1 MSLDNN
7 KLTPEKL
14 KQLQQLQQMMAMQQ
28 GQAAGGAL
36 PRPKGPSIFS
46 LKGIITSIF
55 AGMQGS
61 VKFIDQFIRF
71 VVKDEANTNDL
82 MKTARAPIIFGFYVI
97 LFFVVFGTIW
107 AAIAPLDSAT
117 VAIGTVISDSK
128 RKSLNHQEGGIIKA
142 IYVKL
147 GDHVKKDQPLIE
159 FEDTRMRSEHDTI
172 LNQYRSYLAT
182 EARLNAE
189 ISNQDS
195 IQFPEFLLKDKAVD
209 EVSKM
214 LETQNSLFQ
223 SKKELMRA
231 ERESLKQKN
240 NQLNKQIE
248 GLEAKKVSSQKT
260 LEFLQSRV
268 DATSKLSAKGFAD
281 KATLLELEAKEASAK
296 SEIAIN
302 DTEIAK
308 SEQEI
313 TRTHI
318 ELLNIDSKYTT
329 EALRE
334 LKDTQIN
341 VSAAREKFLQ
351 LTDALSR
358 VIIRSPV
365 DGIVNQINYHTVG
378 SHIPPSQ
385 PIMEI
390 SPADDRLVIEAKI
403 DPKNIDS
410 ITIGL
415 QSKIR
420 FSAFKSRTTPLFI
433 GKVVSLSPDIVID
446 QRQMDPK
453 LAGGYYLAQI
463 ELDMDEFKKV
473 AKPRKLELHPGM
485 QAEVQIITGTRTLLR
500 YLLDPVIDAMFKGFK
515 EK

>member
-14 KQLQQLQQMMAMQQ
+14 KQLQQLQQMIAMQQ
-28 GQAAGGAL
+28 QAAGGVGPGL
-36 PRPKGPSIFS
+36 KRPSKFT
-46 LKGIITSIF
+46 LKGIVTAIF

-61 VKFIDQFIRF
+61 VKFIDQFIKF
-71 VVKDEANTNDL
+71 VIKDEANTNDL
-82 MKTARAPIIFGFYVI
+82 MKTARAPIMFGFYVT

-117 VAIGTVISDSK
+117 VAQGTVISDSK

-142 IYVKL
+142 IHVKL
-147 GDHVKKDQPLIE
+147 GEHVKKDQPLIE
-159 FEDTRMRSEHDTI
+159 FEDTRMKSEHDTI
-172 LNQYRSYLAT
+172 LNQYRSFLAT

-195 IQFPEFLLKDKAVD
+195 IQFPEFLLKDKSVD
-209 EVSKM
+209 EVSKI

-240 NQLNKQIE
+240 NQLNKKIE

-260 LEFLQSRV
+260 LEFIQNRL
-268 DATSKLSAKGFAD
+268 DAASKLTAKGFAE
-281 KATLLELEAKEASAK
+281 KSSVLELQAKEASAK

-302 DTEIAK
+302 DTEIAT

-313 TRTHI
+313 TRTNI

-334 LKDTQIN
+334 LKDTQVN

-358 VIIRSPV
+358 VVIRSPV
-365 DGIVNQINYHTVG
+365 DGIVNLINYHTVG
-378 SHIPPSQ
+378 SHISPSQ

-415 QSKIR
+415 LSKIR
-420 FSAFKSRTTPLFI
+420 FSAFKSRTTPLFT
-433 GKVVSLSPDIVID
+433 GKVVSLSPDVIID
-446 QRQMDPK
+446 PRQMDPK

-463 ELDMDEFKKV
+463 ELDMDKFKEV
-473 AKPRKLELHPGM
+473 AEPRKLELHPGM